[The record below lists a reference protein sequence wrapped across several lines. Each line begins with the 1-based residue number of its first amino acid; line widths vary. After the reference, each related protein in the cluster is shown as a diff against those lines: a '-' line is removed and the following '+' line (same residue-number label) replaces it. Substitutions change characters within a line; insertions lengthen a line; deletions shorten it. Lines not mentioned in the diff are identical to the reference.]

1 MKYLKYTLILFIAA
15 LTFHGCKE
23 EDDFPVPPA
32 STVPKFSYTIDNDAF
47 APATVTFTN
56 ESIVP
61 DNAGTATFTW
71 NFGDGTSTGEAN
83 PTHLYEEPGAY
94 TVNLVVV
101 TSSSLEVNEKSV
113 TIVIKDPNQTGTR
126 IFFTNGSVVYAGLAS
141 ELVEVPIFTLLS
153 GPSMNNSYG
162 MTVDTV
168 NSLLYISDVGAN
180 AIYRCNLDG
189 SNFIVFRSNLD
200 SPNAL
205 AIDYELMEIYWDTS
219 NGVQKADMTSD
230 DPSQKEDFVTGQ
242 ANDPEGIAIDPVNR
256 VLYWVNY
263 SGGIWRKNLDGS
275 GQTEIIPEVESGS
288 IIVAQGRIYYD
299 QYVASGDIRL
309 KSANLDG
316 GDVITLAT
324 NITRVVYG
332 LAYEPASNKIYWGD
346 RDVGTI
352 MRSNLDGSEAEAWF
366 TSEDSSPRG
375 ICFGK
380 EI

>member
-101 TSSSLEVNEKSV
+101 TSSSLEVNEKSI

-219 NGVQKADMTSD
+219 NGVQKADMTSA
-230 DPSQKEDFVTGQ
+230 DPSQKEDFVTDQ

-256 VLYWVNY
+256 VLYWANY

-352 MRSNLDGSEAEAWF
+352 MRSNLDGSEAETWF